1 MEEKEEN
8 PLDLIFRKNL
18 EGETTEEFEDI
29 SKIPQFFEYIKN
41 PQIEQKKKIYIL
53 QQIQAKF
60 NVNRYLIEYFSSY
73 ENISIYKF
81 LFDIFLL
88 PDTTEVLKSEIIN
101 FISPLICNIETSKE
115 IYEYIFQ
122 KLSIIYRSKEQEYL
136 DPNEVNNVL
145 KFLNAILGSTENC
158 QKPRNYFCCAG
169 NGQFIFDCN
178 KEISIGNS
186 FSVLINFKIGGS
198 YIKEEDKHI
207 KRISNLVNINF
218 INDINVSIDLEYPNH
233 LIIKDIEQNFKKI
246 LPVNEFTFLF
256 ITFIPIPQFNSI
268 KIILNSQNSNN
279 QIGSIEF
286 EIFTKIPI
294 KPNDNFISI
303 EFFKKF
309 YGEVTSIVIFS
320 QKEEGD
326 NGILNKEFMEEISKF
341 KTGFWKIKDLQSFI
355 KILKKYPSIEKEEKK
370 EKKEKKDLKIS
381 ILKKSIKVE
390 EKKSFIYDDLISI
403 FTPMNCY
410 NTNTIEDYFG
420 INQLIFNG
428 DIRNH
433 KYICYQ
439 KKLDLVCN
447 LNNFLP
453 IAEMFLIH
461 KELLTEDNL
470 ELLLQIINNLI
481 KDRTENI
488 KSIKNIKF
496 FKILRLFLE
505 KYPNNVFTE
514 KILNIFFEIGKN
526 IFARMEK
533 SFESLCAN
541 YFNYILLNE
550 KILSKFSENLQV
562 IFWNNIY
569 KFCESDKS
577 QIEFLININRLCLIL
592 RFYDKNKYTEMCC
605 EEHLNAFKD
614 DFIGS
619 QKIMNPSMN
628 VKLSFLNDIMN
639 LIILELEPKKAVN
652 LFKLLI
658 LDLSPC
664 LTKFIIN
671 LFINA
676 FEKDTTNSKDWTQ
689 KIIKEL
695 FEVNI
700 QVIITN
706 TFIHSLPEIRIDII
720 KFIYIIYQ
728 SLKKQKETKL
738 FTKIENMIK
747 TCLLPQKMFYENI
760 SYYPEKN
767 EENGNENNNIIEN
780 KESQALDDEKIYNN
794 NDENNTL
801 EKMES
806 SDMPQN
812 YIQDENN
819 INNININ
826 EIDNEN
832 INENF
837 NEIDNENIN
846 EINNENINEID
857 NENVNEI
864 NNENINEIDNENINE
879 IDNENVNENVNEN
892 INENVNENA
901 NENINEFDNENINEI
916 DNENDNENIN
926 ENVNE
931 NVNENANE
939 NINEN
944 VNENANENFNENI
957 NEFDNENINENTNE
971 NINKNINEIDNENM
985 DENVKDNEI
994 NNEKDNENANNN
1006 DNENIN
1012 EINKENVDEIV
1023 NDNENVNENNRIEQ
1037 EEIIKEKD
1045 SKQIINENI
1054 LVIKDEIYNE
1064 YLDALFCNFIDWI
1077 FDKKISSVDETETD
1091 IDTVIRNI
1099 NGLELLSALNSEI
1112 KTCEFSQKF
1121 LNIIN
1126 YLITPK
1132 GNAYILLMNNNIMN
1146 YLLDLSFNYFIMKNN
1161 QNNEEN
1167 ISDNNNLYASIKLSI
1182 LNIFK
1187 NSLIYINEEKFA
1199 NLFPMEQL
1207 EIFFIWATHLL
1218 KNDENLQTKE
1228 TIFEFLSDMFF
1239 SLLNQFC
1246 ELYNDNLE
1254 DIFLK
1259 LNINISDDFYIK
1271 NYLIMIT
1278 KFFHFLFLF
1287 KLDSVI
1293 VSNGLSFVTSFSP
1306 KIDIPHTYLSSMRID
1321 CDKGKNIEDYW
1332 IDYKFFNEFYLRVK
1346 YIWKMEKFF
1355 KEHNIKQIKKENKY
1369 DYILNN
1375 IILVKEKKN
1384 VYQKELEFLFFQE
1397 FKDEEENI
1405 ISPMKIIIINLMNI
1419 LFMAN
1424 NSKNEEDM
1432 LYWLKEFKSF
1442 IKFVI
1447 ISSSNLTKINQVEL
1461 YNNIQKKCL
1470 TILSL
1475 GLCFMKN
1482 MVDTAIIC
1490 KDKLKKYF
1498 TKIFNFCI
1506 SIVYYQYNYND
1517 NHKLGKKVFSF
1528 AIKASRNDLS
1538 NCAVVMLFTEY
1549 VKDSEGNA
1557 LLSPKNKNIYLN
1569 QNEKILNLINTKEWK
1584 EALFENL
1591 TLKSEIDKNYFGLG
1605 LYEKTVTRRFFTS
1618 RELDDAKDMSYKTT
1632 ILELLP
1638 KYEHELL
1645 KYSNNSFEKSIK
1657 VKSKYKKIKKQCFS
1671 WRGLWSDRNLFFGE
1685 NGTEFKLKLVNHYTK
1700 NFMRPILVPIL
1711 DINYYVPD
1719 FSNFDKNN
1727 LFKKTEESN
1736 ISVNIDIDKILKS
1749 NEQNQL
1755 LLKNSNESFLQES
1768 DIPENYLRKIYTKSS
1783 LDLAE
1788 NLFQISNKLDF
1799 GKEEEFTFLRKES
1812 KLNFS
1817 FKKIYKN
1824 YFLCC
1829 IVKPSHHIKGVC
1841 FIDEKQLS
1849 FKAFLNQKLGTE
1861 MQGIKIGFSNKDDDY
1876 DQERKTCFGSYFVCH
1891 PKDKDLSKIRINF
1904 EDIKL
1909 IFRRKYYYKNSG
1921 LEIYTTTNKSFYLNF
1936 KYEVD
1941 REHVLLEISNKTKN
1955 LVQIIDDTKDNNKIF
1970 GNILGYGNSLFFL
1983 KKKKYKKDKKIKVSK
1998 KIKEWK
2004 NWKISNFE
2012 FLMWLNIYSN
2022 RSYNDLSQYPVFP
2035 WILKNYTDPLQFEQ
2049 NTEENIYRDLSCP
2062 MGMLEISQESIKRK
2076 ELFMETYDTL
2086 KNDNIDTGEIDMSSK
2101 PYLFGSNYSNPV
2113 YVCNYLL
2120 RVFPFT
2126 HISIELQGNSFDN
2139 PDRMFLSVEKSF
2151 TSSTSQK
2158 TDVRELIPEF
2168 FYLPEMFINTNKLN
2182 LGFQEDGQE
2191 VNDVITPCNN
2201 NPYDFTMIMRNVL
2214 ENDEVSNKINDW
2226 IDIIFGYKSK
2236 GKNAENANNL
2246 FTASSYQEDI
2256 DLKKSTNKESLL
2268 RLVEFGLIP
2277 NQIITKE
2284 CTKRDKKEE
2293 ILKEKEITDQNCNL
2307 KIGKV
2312 DKCKLNLINIMEEEK
2327 GKSMKLRKSLNK
2339 NNNNKTNISILK
2351 IGYYSDDKLTIFYNS
2366 DYFFEIK
2373 MNKATDKKINL
2384 DELLKTVKLPKIG
2397 NRMFNYQYPREYN
2410 EKICIFLDEGKS
2422 IILGGYYDGKIILI
2436 YTEPDIKIKQLVPF
2450 NEDIPICS
2458 IALSEDENYLFIGN
2472 KKGNIK
2478 IYHKEEN
2485 DEVNLYEWI
2494 PFNKT
2499 NDQMSE
2505 ISHINCNLELNL
2517 WCSASID
2524 GYINIYSFPLCKLFR
2539 CIKLPTSICKYIFFS
2554 SCPLPSIIAICK
2566 EKSENVIY
2574 VYSINGKFLY
2584 KQIEQNSI
2592 LSPNIIKDLNS
2603 YNYLVYIC
2611 NNSICIRTLPNLI
2624 IQVLIE
2630 DLPGIYCIF
2639 TNIDKNILYATN
2651 RNGSEIYV
2659 IMDDS

>member
-1 MEEKEEN
+1 MEENEEN
-8 PLDLIFRKNL
+8 PLDSIFLKNS
-18 EGETTEEFEDI
+18 ESETLAEFVDI
-29 SKIPQFFEYIKN
+29 TKIPEFFEYLKN
-41 PQIEQKKKIYIL
+41 PQIEQEKKIYIL
-53 QQIQAKF
+53 QQIQTNF

-73 ENISIYKF
+73 ENISIYRI

-88 PDTTEVLKSEIIN
+88 PETSEELKSEIIK
-101 FISPLICNIETSKE
+101 FLSPIICNIQTDKE

-122 KLSIIYRSKEQEYL
+122 KLSLIYRSKEQEYL
-136 DPNEVNNVL
+136 DPNEVNNIL
-145 KFLNAILGSTENC
+145 QFLNSILGSTENC
-158 QKPRNYFCCAG
+158 QKPRNYFCCSG

-178 KEISIGNS
+178 KEITIGNS
-186 FSVLINFKIGGS
+186 FSVLINFKIGES
-198 YIKEEDKHI
+198 YIKEEDKHN
-207 KRISNLVNINF
+207 KRISNLVTFNF
-218 INDINVSIDLEYPNH
+218 LNDINISIDLEYPNH

-294 KPNDNFISI
+294 KPSDNFISI

-309 YGEVTSIVIFS
+309 YGEVISIVMFS
-320 QKEEGD
+320 QKEEGN
-326 NGILNKEFMEEISKF
+326 NGILNKEFIEEISKF
-341 KTGFWKIKDLQSFI
+341 KTGFWKKKDLQNFI

-370 EKKEKKDLKIS
+370 DLKIS
-381 ILKKSIKVE
+381 IKKSNKFE
-390 EKKSFIYDDLISI
+390 EKKSLIYDDLISI

-410 NTNTIEDYFG
+410 NTNTIEDFFG

-428 DIRNH
+428 DIKNH

-550 KILSKFSENLQV
+550 KILSKFNENLQV

-605 EEHLNAFKD
+605 EEHLNAFKE

-628 VKLSFLNDIMN
+628 VKLSSLNDIMN
-639 LIILELEPKKAVN
+639 LIILELEPKNAVN

-676 FEKDTTNSKDWTQ
+676 FEKDTTNNKDWTQ

-695 FEVNI
+695 FKANI

-728 SLKKQKETKL
+728 ALKSQKEIKL
-738 FTKIENMIK
+738 FKKIENMIK
-747 TCLLPQKMFYENI
+747 TCLLPQKMFYEKI
-760 SYYPEKN
+760 SYYPETN
-767 EENGNENNNIIEN
+767 EENENENNNIIEN
-780 KESQALDDEKIYNN
+780 NENQALDDEKPNN
-794 NDENNTL
+794 NDDNNTL
-801 EKMES
+801 EKIES
-806 SDMPQN
+806 SEMTQN
-812 YIQDENN
+812 YAQDENN
-819 INNININ
+819 INNIN
-826 EIDNEN
+826 EI
-832 INENF
+832 
-837 NEIDNENIN
+837 
-846 EINNENINEID
+846 INNENINENDNVID
-857 NENVNEI
+857 NENNINENDNEN
-864 NNENINEIDNENINE
+864 NNENINEHENE
-879 IDNENVNENVNEN
+879 IDNENLYDNV
-892 INENVNENA
+892 
-901 NENINEFDNENINEI
+901 
-916 DNENDNENIN
+916 NENDNENNDENINDFENINGENDGENNN
-926 ENVNE
+926 ENENE
-931 NVNENANE
+931 NEIVNDEEEENKDNNENDNENANE
-939 NINEN
+939 I
-944 VNENANENFNENI
+944 VNENE
-957 NEFDNENINENTNE
+957 
-971 NINKNINEIDNENM
+971 
-985 DENVKDNEI
+985 
-994 NNEKDNENANNN
+994 
-1006 DNENIN
+1006 
-1012 EINKENVDEIV
+1012 
-1023 NDNENVNENNRIEQ
+1023 NENNEIKE

-1045 SKQIINENI
+1045 SKQIKNEDI

-1064 YLDALFCNFIDWI
+1064 YLDALFCNFLDWI

-1126 YLITPK
+1126 YLIAPK
-1132 GNAYILLMNNNIMN
+1132 GNAYILLINNNIMN
-1146 YLLDLSFNYFIMKNN
+1146 YLLDLSFNYFMMKNN

-1167 ISDNNNLYASIKLSI
+1167 IDDNNNLYTSIKSSI

-1187 NSLIYINEEKFA
+1187 NSLTYINEEKFA
-1199 NLFPMEQL
+1199 NIFPLERL

-1218 KNDENLQTKE
+1218 NNDENLQTKE
-1228 TIFEFLSDMFF
+1228 TIFEFLSDMLF

-1254 DIFLK
+1254 KIFLK
-1259 LNINISDDFYIK
+1259 LNVNISDDFYMK

-1278 KFFHFLFLF
+1278 KFFDFLFLF
-1287 KLDSVI
+1287 KLDSII
-1293 VSNGLSFVTSFSP
+1293 VSNGLSFVTSFSL
-1306 KIDIPHTYLSSMRID
+1306 KIDIPHIYLSSMRID
-1321 CDKGKNIEDYW
+1321 FDKGKNIEEYW
-1332 IDYKFFNEFYLRVK
+1332 IDFKFFNEFYSRIK
-1346 YIWKMEKFF
+1346 YIWKMEKLF
-1355 KEHNIKQIKKENKY
+1355 KGHNIKQIKKENKY

-1375 IILVKEKKN
+1375 IILIKEKKN

-1397 FKDEEENI
+1397 LKEGEENI
-1405 ISPMKIIIINLMNI
+1405 IFPMKIIIINLMSI
-1419 LFMAN
+1419 LFMTN

-1442 IKFVI
+1442 IKFII

-1461 YNNIQKKCL
+1461 YNNLQKKCL

-1482 MVDTAIIC
+1482 MIDTAIIC

-1498 TKIFNFCI
+1498 SKIVNFCI

-1517 NHKLGKKVFSF
+1517 NHKKKKVFSF

-1538 NCAVVMLFTEY
+1538 NCAVVLLFTEY
-1549 VKDSEGNA
+1549 IKDKEGNV

-1569 QNEKILNLINTKEWK
+1569 KNEKIIDLINTKEWK
-1584 EALFENL
+1584 EALYENL
-1591 TLKSEIDKNYFGLG
+1591 TLKSEINRNYFGLG
-1605 LYEKTVTRRFFTS
+1605 LYEKTVAKRFFTS
-1618 RELDDAKDMSYKTT
+1618 KELDDAKDMSYKTT

-1638 KYEHELL
+1638 KYEQELL
-1645 KYSNNSFEKSIK
+1645 KYSNNSFEKSMK
-1657 VKSKYKKIKKQCFS
+1657 VKNKYKKIKKQCFS
-1671 WRGLWSDRNLFFGE
+1671 WRGLWSNRDIFFGE
-1685 NGTEFKLKLVNHYTK
+1685 NGPEFKLKLVNHYTK
-1700 NFMRPILVPIL
+1700 DFMRPILVPIL
-1711 DINYYVPD
+1711 DINYYLPD

-1727 LFKKTEESN
+1727 LFKKTEEESN

-1755 LLKNSNESFLQES
+1755 LKKNISESLIQES
-1768 DIPENYLRKIYTKSS
+1768 DIPENYLRKIYIKSNI
-1783 LDLAE
+1783 DLAE
-1788 NLFQISNKLDF
+1788 NLYQISNKLDL
-1799 GKEEEFTFLRKES
+1799 GKEEEFTFLRRES
-1812 KLNFS
+1812 KINS
-1817 FKKIYKN
+1817 SSKRIYKN

-1841 FIDEKQLS
+1841 FIENKQLS

-1861 MQGIKIGFSNKDDDY
+1861 MQGIKISFSNKDDDY
-1876 DQERKTCFGSYFVCH
+1876 DKERKTCFGSYFVCH
-1891 PKDKDLSKIRINF
+1891 PKDKDLSKIRIDYK
-1904 EDIKL
+1904 DIKL

-1921 LEIYTTTNKSFYLNF
+1921 LEIFTITNKSFYLNF

-1941 REHVLLEISNKTKN
+1941 REHVLLEICQKSKN
-1955 LVQIIDDTKDNNKIF
+1955 LIEIIDDTKDTNKIF
-1970 GNILGYGNSLFFL
+1970 GNILGYGNSLLFL
-1983 KKKKYKKDKKIKVSK
+1983 KKEKIKKDKKIKVSK
-1998 KIKEWK
+1998 KIKDWK

-2012 FLMWLNIYSN
+2012 FIMWLNIFSN

-2049 NTEENIYRDLSCP
+2049 NTDENIYRELSCP

-2086 KNDNIDTGEIDMSSK
+2086 KNDNIDTGEIDLSVK

-2120 RVFPFT
+2120 RIFPFT

-2151 TSSTSQK
+2151 IGSTSQK

-2168 FYLPEMFINTNKLN
+2168 FYLPEMFININQLN

-2201 NPYDFTMIMRNVL
+2201 NPYDFTMMMRNVL
-2214 ENDEVSNKINDW
+2214 ENEALSNKINNW

-2236 GKNAENANNL
+2236 GKEAENANNL

-2256 DLKKSTNKESLL
+2256 DLKKSKNKESLL
-2268 RLVEFGLIP
+2268 HFVEFGLIP

-2312 DKCKLNLINIMEEEK
+2312 DKSKLNLINIMEEEEK
-2327 GKSMKLRKSLNK
+2327 GKIIKLRKSLNK
-2339 NNNNKTNISILK
+2339 SNNNKTNISILK
-2351 IGYYSDDKLTIFYNS
+2351 IGFNSDDKLTILYNS

-2373 MNKATDKKINL
+2373 VNKTTDKRISL
-2384 DELLKTVKLPKIG
+2384 EEAIKTVKLPKIG

-2410 EKICIFLDEGKS
+2410 DKICVFLDQGKS
-2422 IILGGYYDGKIILI
+2422 IILGGYYDEKVILI
-2436 YTEPDIKIKQLVPF
+2436 YTDPEIKIKELVPF
-2450 NEDIPICS
+2450 KEDIPICS
-2458 IALSEDENYLFIGN
+2458 ITLSKDENYLFIGN
-2472 KKGNIK
+2472 MKGNIK
-2478 IYHKEEN
+2478 IYQKEEN
-2485 DEVNLYEWI
+2485 DEGGLYEWI

-2499 NDQMSE
+2499 NNQMSE
-2505 ISHINCNLELNL
+2505 ISHINYNSELNL

-2524 GYINIYSFPLCKLFR
+2524 GYIDIYSFPLCKLLR
-2539 CIKLPTSICKYIFFS
+2539 CIKLPTNICKYIFLS
-2554 SCPLPSIIAICK
+2554 SSPLPCIIAICK
-2566 EKSENVIY
+2566 EKLENIIY

-2603 YNYLVYIC
+2603 NNYLVYIC

-2639 TNIDKNILYATN
+2639 TNINKSILYATN

-2659 IMDDS
+2659 IKDDS

>member
-1 MEEKEEN
+1 MEENEEN
-8 PLDLIFRKNL
+8 PLDSIFLKNS

-29 SKIPQFFEYIKN
+29 AKIPEFFEYIKN
-41 PQIEQKKKIYIL
+41 QQIEQEKKIYIL
-53 QQIQAKF
+53 QQIQTKF
-60 NVNRYLIEYFSSY
+60 NVNRYIIEYFSSY

-88 PDTTEVLKSEIIN
+88 QETTEELKLEIIK
-101 FISPLICNIETSKE
+101 FLSPIICNIETDKE

-122 KLSIIYRSKEQEYL
+122 KLSLIYRSKEQEYL
-136 DPNEVNNVL
+136 DPNEVNNIL
-145 KFLNAILGSTENC
+145 QFLNAILGSTENC
-158 QKPRNYFCCAG
+158 QKPRNYFCCPG

-178 KEISIGNS
+178 KEIAIGHS
-186 FSVLINFKIGGS
+186 FSVLINFKISKS

-207 KRISNLVNINF
+207 KRISNLVNFNF
-218 INDINVSIDLEYPNH
+218 INDINISIDLEYPNH

-279 QIGSIEF
+279 QIGSVEF
-286 EIFTKIPI
+286 EIFTKIPV
-294 KPNDNFISI
+294 KPSDNFISI

-309 YGEVTSIVIFS
+309 FGEVTSIVMFS
-320 QKEEGD
+320 QKEEGN
-326 NGILNKEFMEEISKF
+326 NGILNKEFIEEISKF
-341 KTGFWKIKDLQSFI
+341 KTGFWKIKDLQNFT

-370 EKKEKKDLKIS
+370 DLKIS
-381 ILKKSIKVE
+381 LLKKSVKVE
-390 EKKSFIYDDLISI
+390 EKKRFIYDDLISI

-428 DIRNH
+428 EIRNH

-453 IAEMFLIH
+453 ISEMFLIH

-514 KILNIFFEIGKN
+514 NILNIFFEIGKN

-605 EEHLNAFKD
+605 EEHLNAFKE

-639 LIILELEPKKAVN
+639 LIILELEPKNAVN

-676 FEKDTTNSKDWTQ
+676 FEKDTSNSKDWTQ

-695 FEVNI
+695 FKANI

-728 SLKKQKETKL
+728 ALKNQKEIKL
-738 FTKIENMIK
+738 FKKIENMIK
-747 TCLLPQKMFYENI
+747 TCLLPQKMFYEKI
-760 SYYPEKN
+760 SYYPETN

-780 KESQALDDEKIYNN
+780 NENQDLDNENLNN
-794 NDENNTL
+794 NDENDTL
-801 EKMES
+801 EKIES
-806 SDMPQN
+806 SDMAQN
-812 YIQDENN
+812 NVKDENN
-819 INNININ
+819 NNNINDIN
-826 EIDNEN
+826 
-832 INENF
+832 
-837 NEIDNENIN
+837 
-846 EINNENINEID
+846 NNENINEID
-857 NENVNEI
+857 NENLN
-864 NNENINEIDNENINE
+864 D
-879 IDNENVNENVNEN
+879 NVNENN
-892 INENVNENA
+892 
-901 NENINEFDNENINEI
+901 
-916 DNENDNENIN
+916 NENDNENIN
-926 ENVNE
+926 DYENNNEEHNNNIDNNNENEIFNDNDNVNE
-931 NVNENANE
+931 EDDNENDNANDNENANE
-939 NINEN
+939 I
-944 VNENANENFNENI
+944 VNEM
-957 NEFDNENINENTNE
+957 DNENY
-971 NINKNINEIDNENM
+971 EI
-985 DENVKDNEI
+985 K
-994 NNEKDNENANNN
+994 
-1006 DNENIN
+1006 
-1012 EINKENVDEIV
+1012 
-1023 NDNENVNENNRIEQ
+1023 Q
-1037 EEIIKEKD
+1037 EEIIKEKE
-1045 SKQIINENI
+1045 SKQIINEDV
-1054 LVIKDEIYNE
+1054 LVIKDELYNE
-1064 YLDALFCNFIDWI
+1064 YLDALFCNFLDWI

-1132 GNAYILLMNNNIMN
+1132 GNGYILLMNNNIMN
-1146 YLLDLSFNYFIMKNN
+1146 YLLDLSFNYFLMKNN

-1167 ISDNNNLYASIKLSI
+1167 INDNNNLYPSIKLSI

-1187 NSLIYINEEKFA
+1187 NSLIYISEEKYA
-1199 NLFPMEQL
+1199 NIFPLERL

-1218 KNDENLQTKE
+1218 NNDENLQTKE
-1228 TIFEFLSDMFF
+1228 NIFEFLSDMFS
-1239 SLLNQFC
+1239 SLLDQFC
-1246 ELYNDNLE
+1246 ELYNNNLE
-1254 DIFLK
+1254 NIFLK
-1259 LNINISDDFYIK
+1259 LNISISDNFYIQ

-1293 VSNGLSFVTSFSP
+1293 VSNGLSFVTSFSI
-1306 KIDIPHTYLSSMRID
+1306 KIDIPHIYLSSMRID
-1321 CDKGKNIEDYW
+1321 FDKGKNIEEYW
-1332 IDYKFFNEFYLRVK
+1332 IDFKFFNEFYSRIK
-1346 YIWKMEKFF
+1346 YIWKMEKLF

-1397 FKDEEENI
+1397 LKDGEENI
-1405 ISPMKIIIINLMNI
+1405 IFPLKIIMINLMSI

-1432 LYWLKEFKSF
+1432 LYWLKEFKSL
-1442 IKFVI
+1442 IKFII

-1461 YNNIQKKCL
+1461 YNNLQKKCL

-1517 NHKLGKKVFSF
+1517 NHKGKKVFSF

-1538 NCAVVMLFTEY
+1538 NCAVVLLFTEY
-1549 VKDSEGNA
+1549 VKDNEGNV

-1569 QNEKILNLINTKEWK
+1569 KNEKIIDLINLKEWK

-1591 TLKSEIDKNYFGLG
+1591 TLKSEINRNYFGLG
-1605 LYEKTVTRRFFTS
+1605 LYEKTVAKRFFAS
-1618 RELDDAKDMSYKTT
+1618 KELDDAKDMSYKTT
-1632 ILELLP
+1632 ILEILP
-1638 KYEHELL
+1638 KYEQELL

-1657 VKSKYKKIKKQCFS
+1657 VKNKYKKIKKQCFS
-1671 WRGLWSDRNLFFGE
+1671 WRGLWSNRNIFFGE
-1685 NGTEFKLKLVNHYTK
+1685 NGPEYKLKLVNHYTK

-1711 DINYYVPD
+1711 DINYYLPD

-1727 LFKKTEESN
+1727 LFKKTEEESN
-1736 ISVNIDIDKILKS
+1736 ISLNIDIDKILKS
-1749 NEQNQL
+1749 NESNK
-1755 LLKNSNESFLQES
+1755 LKNISESFLLES
-1768 DIPENYLRKIYTKSS
+1768 DIQENYLRKIYTKSS

-1812 KLNFS
+1812 RINCS
-1817 FKKIYKN
+1817 FKRIYKN

-1841 FIDEKQLS
+1841 FIDDKQIC
-1849 FKAFLNQKLGTE
+1849 FKVFLNQKLGTE

-1891 PKDKDLSKIRINF
+1891 PKDKDLSKIRINYK
-1904 EDIKL
+1904 DIKL
-1909 IFRRKYYYKNSG
+1909 IFRRKYYYRNSG
-1921 LEIYTTTNKSFYLNF
+1921 LEIYTVTNKSFYLNF
-1936 KYEVD
+1936 KNEVD
-1941 REHVLLEISNKTKN
+1941 RDHVLLEISKKTKN
-1955 LVQIIDDTKDNNKIF
+1955 LLEIIDDTKDTNKIF

-1983 KKKKYKKDKKIKVSK
+1983 KKKKLKKDKKIKVSK

-2012 FLMWLNIYSN
+2012 FLMWLNILSN
-2022 RSYNDLSQYPVFP
+2022 RSYNDLSQYPIFP

-2049 NTEENIYRDLSCP
+2049 NTDETIYRDLSCP

-2086 KNDNIDTGEIDMSSK
+2086 KNDNIDTGEIDMSVK

-2126 HISIELQGNSFDN
+2126 HISIELQGSSFDN
-2139 PDRMFLSVEKSF
+2139 PDRMFLSIEQSF
-2151 TSSTSQK
+2151 KSSTSQK

-2201 NPYDFTMIMRNVL
+2201 NPYDFTMMMRNTL
-2214 ENDEVSNKINDW
+2214 ENDEVSNKINNW
-2226 IDIIFGYKSK
+2226 IDIIFGFKSK
-2236 GKNAENANNL
+2236 GKDAENANNL

-2284 CTKRDKKEE
+2284 CTKRDKKED

-2307 KIGKV
+2307 KTEKIDKGKF
-2312 DKCKLNLINIMEEEK
+2312 NLSNIIEEEK
-2327 GKSMKLRKSLNK
+2327 GKNIKLRKSLNK
-2339 NNNNKTNISILK
+2339 SNNKTNISILK
-2351 IGYYSDDKLTIFYNS
+2351 IGYYSDDRLTIFYNS

-2373 MNKATDKKINL
+2373 VNKTADKKISF
-2384 DELLKTVKLPKIG
+2384 DEPIKNVKLPKIG

-2410 EKICIFLDEGKS
+2410 DKICVFLDEGKS
-2422 IILGGYYDGKIILI
+2422 IIIGGYYDGKVILI
-2436 YTEPDIKIKQLVPF
+2436 YTEPEIKIKQLVPF
-2450 NEDIPICS
+2450 KEDIPICS
-2458 IALSEDENYLFIGN
+2458 ITLSEDENYLFIGN
-2472 KKGNIK
+2472 MKGNIK
-2478 IYHKEEN
+2478 IYQKDEN
-2485 DEVNLYEWI
+2485 DEGGLYEWM
-2494 PFNKT
+2494 PFNKI

-2524 GYINIYSFPLCKLFR
+2524 GYLNIYSFPLCKLFR
-2539 CIKLPTSICKYIFFS
+2539 CIKLSTNICKYIFLS
-2554 SCPLPSIIAICK
+2554 SCPLPCIIAICK
-2566 EKSENVIY
+2566 EKSENLIY

-2584 KQIEQNSI
+2584 KQIEQNGI
-2592 LSPNIIKDLNS
+2592 LNPNIIKDLNS
-2603 YNYLVYIC
+2603 NNYLVYIC

-2639 TNIDKNILYATN
+2639 TNIDKSILYATN
-2651 RNGSEIYV
+2651 RNGSEVYV
-2659 IMDDS
+2659 IKDDS